1 VQDEPLPVVE
11 ELIASPD
18 DSMFET
24 FAPGLKTVASTDS
37 FFTGSQN
44 SSEDVK
50 PKHKHHNP
58 FKPALKSLKRTM
70 TLSKRKDSTHVP
82 TTPPG
87 HDQQPSGSLSR
98 TPTTRRHA
106 IL

>member
-1 VQDEPLPVVE
+1 VQDEPLPVE
-11 ELIASPD
+11 EQIASPD

-24 FAPGLKTVASTDS
+24 FASGELKTVPSTDS

-70 TLSKRKDSTHVP
+70 TLSKRKDTTQVP

-87 HDQQPSGSLSR
+87 LDKQPSGSLSR
-98 TPTTRRHA
+98 TSTRRHA
-106 IL
+106 LL